1 MSFNYINKD
10 QILVISSF
18 RIDFYHQKTLKTIFQ
33 FNSSGSESAPSEL
46 KLIFGKALKIDE
58 REMIMVIDNN
68 FTLYLYDFSKLRHE
82 VIQKNRVLLDFRQS
96 AVVELNLIT
105 DSRYF
110 DHALVKQEDLSSLLT
125 DHELVKQD

>member
-1 MSFNYINKD
+1 
-10 QILVISSF
+10 
-18 RIDFYHQKTLKTIFQ
+18 
-33 FNSSGSESAPSEL
+33 
-46 KLIFGKALKIDE
+46 
-58 REMIMVIDNN
+58 MVIDNN

-110 DHALVKQEDLSSLLT
+110 DHALVK
-125 DHELVKQD
+125 